1 MSYFPRIAAASV
13 MMALSFGAYAKTYT
27 LSVDEMRAGFNG
39 REHVAM
45 AVNGQIPGPTL
56 YFAEGEDV
64 TINVTNRM
72 DTDTSIH
79 WHGILLPYTQ
89 DGVPGISFPGIKP
102 GATFTY
108 NFRIK
113 QAGTYWYHSHSS
125 RSL

>member
-1 MSYFPRIAAASV
+1 MSCFPRIAAASV

-45 AVNGQIPGPTL
+45 TVNGQIPGPAL

-89 DGVPGISFPGIKP
+89 DGVPGISLLETCSDTSGQSMARNIRRPNP
-102 GATFTY
+102 SA
-108 NFRIK
+108 
-113 QAGTYWYHSHSS
+113 
-125 RSL
+125 